1 MLYSK
6 WIECAG
12 WKNLEC
18 LTVKQCAAGIVSFFI
33 EVISKRLKSRPE
45 GLFGKRGTHLQTED
59 DVGPTRWRRQALH
72 HSLSRGHE
80 QHRAFGLGQK
90 HKDRSSS
97 TRAFVRCLQ
106 LIEWQRIQ
114 SWKDKRIA

>member
-6 WIECAG
+6 WIECSG

-45 GLFGKRGTHLQTED
+45 VLFGKRGAQLPKAD
-59 DVGPTRWRRQALH
+59 DVGPTRGRRQALH

-80 QHRAFGLGQK
+80 QDRLFGLGKTPQ
-90 HKDRSSS
+90 DRASS
-97 TRAFVRCLQ
+97 TRDFVRWLQ

-114 SWKDKRIA
+114 TRKEKHIA